1 MLTRKVKISKYT
13 KRNRRNTLNKLKM
26 RKQKGSGEQC
36 YKINKNGT
44 NKTWSCSSAC
54 GENGACQTYD

>member
-1 MLTRKVKISKYT
+1 MLTRKVKRT
-13 KRNRRNTLNKLKM
+13 RRNIRTRSNL
-26 RKQKGSGEQC
+26 RKKRGGGEQC

-44 NKTWSCSSAC
+44 NKTWSCSTAC

>member
-1 MLTRKVKISKYT
+1 MPTRKL
-13 KRNRRNTLNKLKM
+13 KRSRRNIRTRRNI
-26 RKQKGSGEQC
+26 RKQRGGGEQC

-44 NKTWSCSSAC
+44 NKTWSCSAAC

>member
-1 MLTRKVKISKYT
+1 
-13 KRNRRNTLNKLKM
+13 M

-44 NKTWSCSSAC
+44 NKTWSCSAAC

>member
-1 MLTRKVKISKYT
+1 MITRKVKRSKYT
-13 KRNRRNTLNKLKM
+13 KRNRKNRLNM
-26 RKQKGSGEQC
+26 RKQRGAGEQC

-44 NKTWSCSSAC
+44 NKTWSCSAAC

>member
-1 MLTRKVKISKYT
+1 MLTRKVKRS
-13 KRNRRNTLNKLKM
+13 RRNIRTRSNM

-44 NKTWSCSSAC
+44 NKTWSCSAAC

>member
-1 MLTRKVKISKYT
+1 MPTRKVKRS
-13 KRNRRNTLNKLKM
+13 RRNIRTRRNI
-26 RKQKGSGEQC
+26 RKQGGGGEQC

-44 NKTWSCSSAC
+44 NKTWSCSAAC